1 MNSSDKA
8 MHSLDEKTENM
19 HVPTLFLL
27 WAQSNTT
34 TNQTTTM
41 VISVIFPTSAVF
53 FLPLENLE
61 FGHCTMAHLHEVISV
76 LITAVFA
83 KARFDFTVMLLLLL
97 VDGTLPGCWNNRE
110 SGQ

>member
-19 HVPTLFLL
+19 HVATLFLL

-34 TNQTTTM
+34 TNQTTNIF
-41 VISVIFPTSAVF
+41 VSVIFSTSAVF
-53 FLPLENLE
+53 FLPLGNLE
-61 FGHCTMAHLHEVISV
+61 FGHCTMAHLRVVISV
-76 LITAVFA
+76 LITAVFTN
-83 KARFDFTVMLLLLL
+83 ARFDFALMLLLLL
-97 VDGTLPGCWNNRE
+97 VVGTLPGCWNNRE